1 MTEQDEQNIILVEHY
16 YSPNGKHMF
25 RISIRGIECFLMT
38 YRDNLPKQIV
48 KELRKDYNFP
58 VVLRIGR
65 DIPPEIMSNLRKE
78 YDGLINP
85 QDIDK
90 DTEV

>member
-16 YSPNGKHMF
+16 YSPNGEHMF
-25 RISIRGIECFLMT
+25 RISIGGTECFPMT
-38 YRDNLPKQIV
+38 YRDKLPRQIV
-48 KELRKDYNFP
+48 EELCKDYNFP

-65 DIPPEIMSNLRKE
+65 DIPPEIMPNLQEE
-78 YDGLINP
+78 YYGLINP

-90 DTEV
+90 DTGV

>member
-25 RISIRGIECFLMT
+25 RISIRGIECVLMK
-38 YRDNLPKQIV
+38 YRPSIPRAMVEGLQ
-48 KELRKDYNFP
+48 KEYDFP

-65 DIPPEIMSNLRKE
+65 DIPPEIMPNLQKE
-78 YDGLINP
+78 YD
-85 QDIDK
+85 DIQ
-90 DTEV
+90 